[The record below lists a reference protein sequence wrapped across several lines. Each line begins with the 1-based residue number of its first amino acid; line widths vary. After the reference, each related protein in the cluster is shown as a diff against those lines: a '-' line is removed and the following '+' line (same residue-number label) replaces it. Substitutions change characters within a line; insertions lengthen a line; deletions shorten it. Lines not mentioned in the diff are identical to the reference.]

1 MRLSIIKKHRLFS
14 GERGL
19 ALLEI
24 LVGLAILAAITV
36 TYINSLTGAY
46 KGVNISQEVVAAES
60 LAKSQ
65 IESIK
70 VQDYVFVADY
80 NPADP
85 ANRYELVGIP
95 GDLVAANYTVE
106 ILSPEMVIEG
116 SQGFELQSVNVTV
129 NRGERQMLT
138 ITFYRLSG

>member
-1 MRLSIIKKHRLFS
+1 MSWLITKKRRLFS
-14 GERGL
+14 GQRGI

-46 KGVNISQEVVAAES
+46 KGINISQEVVATES

-85 ANRYELVGIP
+85 ANRYAVIDIP
-95 GDLVAANYTVE
+95 ADLVAANYTVE
-106 ILSPEMVIEG
+106 ILSPELVIDG

-129 NRGERQMLT
+129 NRGEKQMMT
-138 ITFYRLSG
+138 ISFYRSSG